1 MLTCFGK
8 EYIAI
13 YISVYIAIIISAK
26 HELTLYVLNQY
37 VVAWFF
43 NTIKVLTMFYNL
55 FCTTVNLSHKIMSR
69 NFGYRHWQLCA
80 TVLNPF

>member
-1 MLTCFGK
+1 MLTCFAK

-26 HELTLYVLNQY
+26 HEFTLYVLNQH

-43 NTIKVLTMFYNL
+43 NTIKVLTIFYNL

>member
-1 MLTCFGK
+1 MLTCFEK

-26 HELTLYVLNQY
+26 HEFTLYVLNQY

-43 NTIKVLTMFYNL
+43 NTIKVLTIYFAQ
-55 FCTTVNLSHKIMSR
+55 T
-69 NFGYRHWQLCA
+69 
-80 TVLNPF
+80 